1 MVITSTDVDSI
12 AFKKAALKQKQ
23 SLPLEGK
30 VILAQERIREWYEYW
45 EGQVY
50 VSFSGGKDS
59 TVLKHIVDSVY
70 TDIPAVFVN
79 TGLEFPEIQAFVNEV
94 KAGKYDCFNT
104 DIEIIRPA
112 MRFDEV
118 LRSYGYPIISKDV
131 AKAIYDA
138 NTQARRNG
146 IDVRSTK
153 QYKRRF
159 DPDSE
164 HAHKYPAFSLAK
176 YDYLFDAPYPISHK
190 CCDIMKKRPA
200 KKYEKE
206 TGRHPILGTLACESV
221 MRTTDWMQYGC
232 NAFTKKRPVSNPL
245 SFWTENDILQYLQQ
259 FKVPYCPVYGDIIE
273 TEKGLKTTGRERTG
287 CIFCMF
293 GVHIEKQPNRFQKLK
308 ETHPKQYEYCMKS
321 TDEGGLGLGEVLDYI
336 GVPKE

>member
-1 MVITSTDVDSI
+1 MSTDANSI

-59 TVLKHIVDSVY
+59 TVLKHIVDSMY

-79 TGLEFPEIQAFVNEV
+79 TGLEFPEIQAFVKEV
-94 KAGKYDCFNT
+94 KAGKYDCFNA
-104 DIEIIRPA
+104 DIEIIRPE

-118 LRSYGYPIISKDV
+118 LSSYGYPVISKDV
-131 AKAIYDA
+131 ANAIYDA

-146 IDVRSTK
+146 IDVRSTR

-159 DPDSE
+159 DPNSE
-164 HAHKYPAFSLAK
+164 YASKYPAFSLAK
-176 YDYLFDAPYPISHK
+176 YDYLFDAPYRISHK
-190 CCDIMKKRPA
+190 CCAVMKKRPA

-206 TGRHPILGTLACESV
+206 TGRHPIIGTLACESA
-221 MRTTDWMQYGC
+221 MRATDWMRYGC

-273 TEKGLKTTGRERTG
+273 TENGLKTTGFERTG
-287 CIFCMF
+287 CMFCMF
-293 GVHIEKQPNRFQKLK
+293 GVHVEKQPNRFQRMKK
-308 ETHPKQYEYCMKS
+308 THPKQYEYCMKS
-321 TDEGGLGLGEVLDYI
+321 IDEGGLGLGEVLDYI